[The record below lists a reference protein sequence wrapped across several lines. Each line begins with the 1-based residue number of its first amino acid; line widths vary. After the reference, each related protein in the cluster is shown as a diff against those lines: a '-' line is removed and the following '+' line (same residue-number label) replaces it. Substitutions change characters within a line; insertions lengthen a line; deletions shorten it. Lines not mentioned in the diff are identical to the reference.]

1 MTTDS
6 FPVAVLIPEGP
17 SAPIEVYDQHAA
29 LKLAIV
35 EREGVRSLSPPP
47 GFDQFLMISS
57 ASCMVR
63 P

>member
-17 SAPIEVYDQHAA
+17 SAPIEVYDQHEA

-35 EREGVRSLSPPP
+35 ERTGVSSLRSPA

>member
-6 FPVAVLIPEGP
+6 LPITVLIPEGP
-17 SAPIEVYDQHAA
+17 IVLIEVYDQHSA

-35 EREGVRSLSPPP
+35 ERFGVSPRTPEW
-47 GFDQFLMISS
+47 DQRLMISGPRCL
-57 ASCMVR
+57 AR

>member
-6 FPVAVLIPEGP
+6 LPITVLIPEGP
-17 SAPIEVYDQHAA
+17 SAPIELYDQHAA

-35 EREGVRSLSPPP
+35 EREGVGSLSPPP
-47 GFDQFLMISS
+47 GCDQFLTISS